1 MKKDLTNRKQ
11 LTTPQCL
18 EVIDYLDSLG
28 FKLDNAD
35 KATLEALMTR
45 SFKIQGES
53 FVDKFINYKRNHD
66 WYKSVK
72 ATTNE
77 LMYKVY
83 GHYYVNMLTDGRKP
97 LSPEELIIPASLEN
111 TGKTT
116 ESEEIDTQE
125 EFGNDKDAQVENI
138 VEDTQVDEDQRDIK

>member
-11 LTTPQCL
+11 LTTSQCL

-28 FKLDNAD
+28 FSLDNAD
-35 KATLEALMTR
+35 KETLEALMKR
-45 SFKIQGES
+45 SLKIQGES

-72 ATTNE
+72 ATANE
-77 LMYKVY
+77 LMYKAY
-83 GHYYVNMLTDGRKP
+83 GHYYVNMLTDGRNP
-97 LSPEELIIPASLEN
+97 LSPEELIIPASFEN

-125 EFGNDKDAQVENI
+125 EFGNDKD
-138 VEDTQVDEDQRDIK
+138 TQVDEDQRDIK

>member
-11 LTTPQCL
+11 LTTSQCL

-28 FKLDNAD
+28 FSLDNAD
-35 KATLEALMTR
+35 KETLEALMKR
-45 SFKIQGES
+45 SLKIQGES

-72 ATTNE
+72 ATANE
-77 LMYKVY
+77 LMNKAY
-83 GHYYVNMLTDGRKP
+83 GHYYVNMLTDGRNP
-97 LSPEELIIPASLEN
+97 LSPEELIIPASFEN
-111 TGKTT
+111 TGKIT

-125 EFGNDKDAQVENI
+125 EFGNDKD
-138 VEDTQVDEDQRDIK
+138 TQVDEDQRDIK

>member
-11 LTTPQCL
+11 LTTSQCL

-28 FKLDNAD
+28 FSLDNAD
-35 KATLEALMTR
+35 KETLEALMKR
-45 SFKIQGES
+45 SLKIQGES

-72 ATTNE
+72 ATANE

-83 GHYYVNMLTDGRKP
+83 GHYYVNMLTDGRNP
-97 LSPEELIIPASLEN
+97 LSPEELIIPAVFEN
-111 TGKTT
+111 AGKAT

-125 EFGNDKDAQVENI
+125 EFGNDKD
-138 VEDTQVDEDQRDIK
+138 TQVDEDQRDIK

>member
-11 LTTPQCL
+11 LTTSQCL

-28 FKLDNAD
+28 FSLDNAD
-35 KATLEALMTR
+35 KETLEALMKK
-45 SFKIQGES
+45 SLKIRGES

-72 ATTNE
+72 TTANE

-97 LSPEELIIPASLEN
+97 LSPEELIIPASFEN

-116 ESEEIDTQE
+116 ENEEIDTQE
-125 EFGNDKDAQVENI
+125 KFGNDK
-138 VEDTQVDEDQRDIK
+138 DTQVDEDQRDIK

>member
-11 LTTPQCL
+11 LTTSQCL

-28 FKLDNAD
+28 FSLDNAD
-35 KATLEALMTR
+35 KETLEALMKR
-45 SFKIQGES
+45 SLKIQGES

-72 ATTNE
+72 ATVNE
-77 LMYKVY
+77 LMYKAY
-83 GHYYVNMLTDGRKP
+83 GHYYVNMLTDGRNP
-97 LSPEELIIPASLEN
+97 LSPEELIIPASFEN
-111 TGKTT
+111 TGKAT

-125 EFGNDKDAQVENI
+125 EFGNDKD
-138 VEDTQVDEDQRDIK
+138 TQVGEDQRDIK

>member
-11 LTTPQCL
+11 LTTSQCL

-28 FKLDNAD
+28 FSLDNAD
-35 KATLEALMTR
+35 KETLEALMKR
-45 SFKIQGES
+45 SLKIQGES

-72 ATTNE
+72 ATANE
-77 LMYKVY
+77 LMNKAY
-83 GHYYVNMLTDGRKP
+83 GHYYVNMLTDGRNP
-97 LSPEELIIPASLEN
+97 LSPEELIIPASFEN

-125 EFGNDKDAQVENI
+125 EFGNDKD
-138 VEDTQVDEDQRDIK
+138 TQVDEDQRDIK